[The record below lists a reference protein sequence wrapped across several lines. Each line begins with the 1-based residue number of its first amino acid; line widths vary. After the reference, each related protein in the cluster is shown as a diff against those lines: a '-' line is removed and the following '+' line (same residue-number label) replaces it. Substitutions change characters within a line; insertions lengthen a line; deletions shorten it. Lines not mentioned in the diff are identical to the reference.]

1 MAKVL
6 AVAKK
11 AEAGMPKHVV
21 EEINIIENWGV
32 EGDYHAG
39 TTVRHRYLARKD
51 PTRPNKRQV
60 NLLHS
65 ELFPQL
71 SAELGL
77 EVQPG
82 QMGENITTEGIDLMA
97 LPVGTRLKIGES
109 AVLQVTEARI
119 PCRNLDYL
127 DPRLLKSVAKKPG
140 EKQAHAG
147 MLTVVLSGGKVRA
160 GDEITILPKEKNG
173 NQKNR

>member
-1 MAKVL
+1 MNTDGLEKRIMAKVV

-71 SAELGL
+71 RRREELSRSFR
-77 EVQPG
+77 
-82 QMGENITTEGIDLMA
+82 
-97 LPVGTRLKIGES
+97 TRQKDD
-109 AVLQVTEARI
+109 R
-119 PCRNLDYL
+119 
-127 DPRLLKSVAKKPG
+127 
-140 EKQAHAG
+140 
-147 MLTVVLSGGKVRA
+147 ML
-160 GDEITILPKEKNG
+160 
-173 NQKNR
+173 